1 MAKMYPFRGYRYD
14 QSTISDISQVV
25 TQPYDKISPKLK
37 KEYQERHP
45 SNIVRIILN
54 SDYLEAASLWHRWIQ
69 TSVLVQDSRPCL
81 YIYRQDW
88 TLEGEEISRT
98 GIIGLVSLDDDDLVV
113 KGHETILDK
122 PLEDRLRMIRAT
134 EANEGLIF
142 TLYSDKDLKVDQAL
156 DSITGKLSPAIDMT
170 DDFNVRNRV
179 WCLHEEKII
188 STLTGLFRENP
199 LYIADGHHRY
209 QTSILYNR
217 ECGDKNWLPG
227 APESFDKRMIAT
239 FNMESPGLR
248 ILATHRAVRN
258 VSGFDPQ
265 SLIKKAGNF
274 FKAEKFES
282 LQRLRE
288 ALSETPHS
296 IGLLV
301 GKQTS
306 FYLLSLRQGALEDGR
321 FMPGVNGCR
330 RELDVTILHQ
340 AIFEDL
346 LGIDAEQVTSGEHV
360 SYFRDSDDLAASVR
374 SGRNQAGFVLRPTSL
389 EDVRRI
395 SEAGE
400 RMPQKSTDF
409 FPKLLT
415 GLVMMKMEIEK

>member
-1 MAKMYPFRGYRYD
+1 MAKIYPFRGYRYD
-14 QSTISDISQVV
+14 QSNIKDISQVV

-37 KEYQERHP
+37 REYQDRHP
-45 SNIVRIILN
+45 ANVVRIILN

-69 TSVLVQDSRPCL
+69 TNVLVQDSRPGL

-88 TLEGEEISRT
+88 TLDGEEISRT
-98 GIIGLVSLDDDDLVV
+98 GIIGLVSLDDSELVV

-142 TLYSDKDLKVDQAL
+142 TLYSDRDLKVDQVL
-156 DSITGKLSPAIDMT
+156 DSITGKLPPAIDMT
-170 DDFNVRNRV
+170 DDFSVRNRL
-179 WCLHEEKII
+179 WYLSEESII
-188 STLTGLFRENP
+188 NTITSLLKDHP
-199 LYIADGHHRY
+199 LYIADGHHRF

-217 ECGDKNWLPG
+217 ECREKGWMPG

-258 VSGFDPQ
+258 VPGFDPA
-265 SLIKKAGNF
+265 SLIKGAGKF
-274 FKAEKFES
+274 FRVEEVDS
-282 LQRLRE
+282 LARLQE
-288 ALSETPHS
+288 VLSETPHS
-296 IGLLV
+296 IGLLT
-301 GKQTS
+301 GKKTG
-306 FYLLSLRQGALEDGR
+306 FHLLSLRKGMIEDSR
-321 FMPGVNGCR
+321 FMPGVEGHKR
-330 RELDVTILHQ
+330 GLDVTILHQ
-340 AIFEDL
+340 VILNDL
-346 LGIDAEQVTSGEHV
+346 LGIDAEQVTSGDYV
-360 SYFRDSDDLAASVR
+360 SYFRDSEDLAASVR
-374 SGRNQAGFVLRPTSL
+374 SGRNQAGFLLLPTNL
-389 EDVRRI
+389 DDVRMI